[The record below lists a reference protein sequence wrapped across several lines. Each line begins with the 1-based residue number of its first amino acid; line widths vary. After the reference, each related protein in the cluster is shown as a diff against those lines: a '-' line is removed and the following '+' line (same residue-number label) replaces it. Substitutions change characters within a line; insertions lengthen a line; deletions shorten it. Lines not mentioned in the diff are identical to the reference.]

1 MKYKKSYLRLQ
12 KGEGVWGRGAG
23 KQKVF
28 QVTDVMKHSPVVSI
42 IFNSYKSMLQNATGE
57 QKRFLKKMGC
67 EKYHKLVMD
76 MMKKNQIPKLMD
88 ACVQCKHCRTSL
100 T

>member
-1 MKYKKSYLRLQ
+1 M
-12 KGEGVWGRGAG
+12 WGRGT
-23 KQKVF
+23 KTKVF

-42 IFNSYKSMLQNATGE
+42 IFNSYKSMMRNADGE
-57 QKRFLKKMGC
+57 QRRFLKEMGDAN
-67 EKYHKLVMD
+67 YHKLVMD

-88 ACVQCKHCRTSL
+88 TCVQCKHCRTWL